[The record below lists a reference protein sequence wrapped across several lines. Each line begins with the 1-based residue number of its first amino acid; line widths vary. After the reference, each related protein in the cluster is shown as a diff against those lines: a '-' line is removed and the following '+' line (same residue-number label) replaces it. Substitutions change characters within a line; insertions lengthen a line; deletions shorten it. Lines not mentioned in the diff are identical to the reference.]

1 MDLPGHGADA
11 DGDTAEV
18 RLEEC
23 VHAITRA
30 IERQELSDVVLVG
43 HGFAAGLLL
52 QAAGQLPQPPKRLVL
67 VAGMVPLYQRNMVS
81 VLPPKARAGFRLL
94 STLSKLTGRDLK
106 LPRSVIYN
114 FLCNGMDPMEVV
126 HVLGFFGPVPTRV
139 LTTKLSLD
147 QPEPA
152 CPVSYVVLTQDK
164 ILPPA
169 LQRRMA
175 QRVPEVELVE
185 VESCHQVMNYKPR
198 ELADILL
205 GYA

>member
-1 MDLPGHGADA
+1 M
-11 DGDTAEV
+11 
-18 RLEEC
+18 
-23 VHAITRA
+23 
-30 IERQELSDVVLVG
+30 
-43 HGFAAGLLL
+43 
-52 QAAGQLPQPPKRLVL
+52 
-67 VAGMVPLYQRNMVS
+67 
-81 VLPPKARAGFRLL
+81 L

-114 FLCNGMDPMEVV
+114 YLCNGMDVMEVV
-126 HVLGFFGPVPTRV
+126 QVLGFFGPVPTRV

-185 VESCHQVMNYKPR
+185 VESCHQVMHYKPR
-198 ELADILL
+198 ELAEVLL